1 MTPSLLCEILF
12 SVVGGLGIFLLGMKN
27 MSEGMQ
33 AVAGGRLR
41 RMIGSVT
48 NNRIIACSVGCV
60 VTCMIQSSSV
70 TTVMVVGLVNSSFM
84 TLRQAVGVILG
95 ANIGTTITGWILV
108 LKIGKYGL
116 PLLGIMALLYLFCRR
131 DGVRYTAMA
140 VMGVGMVFFGLELM
154 SNGFKPLRAMPEFV
168 DWFRRFSASTYP
180 GVLKCVLAG
189 CILTMIVQSSSATLG
204 ITIGLAEAGMIPF
217 ESAAALV
224 LGENIGTTI
233 TALLASIGATTNARR
248 AAVSHTIFNVV
259 GVVWITA
266 LLPVYLQLVE
276 AVLGVD
282 PGISIA
288 GDGEQI
294 FPYVRPGIAM
304 VHTGFNVA
312 NTLIFLPLLPLL
324 TAVATRL
331 VSDKPH
337 KEAPKL
343 TFLNVRMLDTPAIGI
358 QQSLVEI
365 LQMGEHVEKMLR
377 LLKDLLVVDEPDEA
391 KVKKLFHREEILDVV
406 QKEVTEFMSNLL
418 SGNIPHD
425 VIGEARRHLRMADEY
440 ESVSDY
446 IVAVLKLRL
455 KLANNG
461 IEISNE
467 GKQELMDLHGLVSDY
482 VVMINKAVQQRNPEI
497 LSKAHTQG
505 DTITHRMKE
514 LRDRH
519 LSRVGERHVPPLQSL
534 TFADMLS
541 SYRRIKDHML
551 NVAEV
556 LAGEK

>member
-1 MTPSLLCEILF
+1 MNLLLLCEILF

-41 RMIGSVT
+41 KMIGSVT
-48 NNRIIACSVGCV
+48 NNRIIACSVGCA

-131 DGVRYTAMA
+131 DSVRYTAMA
-140 VMGVGMVFFGLELM
+140 IMGVGMVFFGLELM

-168 DWFRRFSASTYP
+168 NWFSKFSAATYP
-180 GVLKCVLAG
+180 GILKCVLAG
-189 CILTMIVQSSSATLG
+189 CVLTMIVQSSSATLG

-233 TALLASIGATTNARR
+233 TALLASLGATTNARR
-248 AAVSHTIFNVV
+248 AAVSHTIFNVL

-266 LLPVYLQLVE
+266 LLPIYLKLVE

-288 GDGEQI
+288 GDGEQV
-294 FPYVRPGIAM
+294 FPYVRQGIAM

-324 TAVATRL
+324 TAASTRL
-331 VSDKPH
+331 VADKPH

-343 TFLNVRMLDTPAIGI
+343 TFLNVRMLDTPAIGV
-358 QQSLVEI
+358 QQSFVEI

-391 KVKKLFHREEILDVV
+391 KVKKLFHREEVLDVV

-446 IVAVLKLRL
+446 ITAVLKLRL
-455 KLANNG
+455 KLANAG
-461 IEISNE
+461 IEIPDE
-467 GKQELMDLHGLVSDY
+467 GKQELQELHGLVYDY
-482 VVMINKAVQQRNPEI
+482 VGMINKAVQQRNPDI

-505 DTITHRMKE
+505 DAITHKMKE

-519 LSRVGERHVPPLQSL
+519 LSRVGKRHVPPLQSL